1 MTSQRAALPVLKV
14 ADGVALVDAVKA
26 RGGWVAYA
34 LTGKGLRATRMAR
47 RSREEAIRALKR
59 ERRLRGYTPET
70 APRKVAV
77 PWGAFLKDALD
88 GKKVDLTHV
97 PLDDRGWTDFTRR
110 VYKRAQR
117 IPRGKTMTYG
127 DIAKSAGS
135 PGGARAVGQL
145 MARNPVAPVVPCH
158 RVIGADGSMCGF
170 SAEGGVETKEK
181 MLKREKE

>member
-1 MTSQRAALPVLKV
+1 MTAKRAALPVLKI
-14 ADGVALVDAVKA
+14 ADGTALVDAVKA

-47 RSREEAIRALKR
+47 RSKQEAIRALKQ
-59 ERRLRGYTPET
+59 ERRLKGFAAET
-70 APRKVAV
+70 APRKIAV
-77 PWGAFLKDALD
+77 PWGAFLKDALE
-88 GKKVDLTHV
+88 GKRVDLAHV

-117 IPRGKTMTYG
+117 IPRGKTMSYR

-135 PGGARAVGQL
+135 PGAARAVGQL

-158 RVIGADGSMCGF
+158 RVVGSDGSMCGF
-170 SAEGGVETKEK
+170 SAEGGIETKRK
-181 MLKREKE
+181 MLKREKG